1 MKNQEN
7 IKKNVSIIN
16 NGKIQVAEVNLEITH
31 PCILTIK
38 TPDGEAF
45 KSQGDDFF
53 DCFVKIRK
61 NTPQIIYQCKGAKRS
76 VFPSGMTRSMSF
88 GLKAYDAI
96 QGLQTKKEN
105 EVDIFDYENHDIVS
119 DPEEQVTY
127 WKNWLSSL

>member
-1 MKNQEN
+1 
-7 IKKNVSIIN
+7 
-16 NGKIQVAEVNLEITH
+16 
-31 PCILTIK
+31 
-38 TPDGEAF
+38 
-45 KSQGDDFF
+45 
-53 DCFVKIRK
+53 
-61 NTPQIIYQCKGAKRS
+61 
-76 VFPSGMTRSMSF
+76 MSF